1 MTTHA
6 PPKRS
11 TKKNRKTKIK
21 QSTPSSLSPILLLEL
36 YRTTQFLPDESVKEV
51 LDFANFLRSKS
62 PLTSHKRP
70 VRLGGLWA
78 NENLDMDE
86 IEKEIRRMRRES
98 LEHLEQEFA
107 NG

>member
-11 TKKNRKTKIK
+11 TKKTRKTKIK
-21 QSTPSSLSPILLLEL
+21 QFAPSSLSSTLLLEL
-36 YRTTQFLPDESVKEV
+36 YRATQYLPDESVKEV
-51 LDFANFLRSKS
+51 LDFADFLRSKS

-70 VRLGGLWA
+70 IRLGGLWA

-86 IEKEIRRMRRES
+86 IEKEIRQMRRES